1 MPLGRR
7 AGSHDDGFSLIE
19 LLVGIGLVAI
29 LVTIS
34 AGALRT
40 YWLTQGLVGSRD
52 EIVSQL
58 RASQEQ
64 VVSESHPLVFGA
76 RFKTGSSTW
85 GLVEYNPG
93 TNTCVEL
100 SRTLSTGV
108 VPQSA
113 SFTSS
118 PETDFCRSNLVFAG
132 GSTPVPDRDDPAT
145 AYVWFYARGT
155 ATAGSMTF
163 TQPSLPGKSVSLT
176 VTPLTGRVEAS

>member
-1 MPLGRR
+1 MRSDRR
-7 AGSHDDGFSLIE
+7 AGGHDDGFSLIE

-29 LVTIS
+29 LVTLS

-52 EIVSQL
+52 EVVSQL

-76 RFKTGSSTW
+76 RFQTGSSTW
-85 GLVEYNPG
+85 GLVEFDPG

-108 VPQSA
+108 TPQSA

-118 PETDFCRSNLVFAG
+118 AETTFCQANLVFAG
-132 GSTPVPDRDDPAT
+132 GSVPVPDRAT
-145 AYVWFYARGT
+145 SAYVWFYARGT
-155 ATAGSMTF
+155 ATAGSLTF
-163 TQPSLPGKSVSLT
+163 TQPALPGKSVSLT